1 MQLLSL
7 TMITLFIPF
16 IHGFHHRRVMTEDR
30 RLNPSEIEAVCDP
43 SEYRVWNDVTVP
55 SDFPLPLS
63 KDISSYLYAPECAA
77 RYGGADTWF
86 VSWAN
91 DDLLY
96 SGFTDGTVDNVT
108 SISTAYNPNSNTT
121 TGHVMLMGSNPLN
134 LTILSPGIFTSNT
147 GPYTGRYPSAN
158 LHYNGVWYQSTYGTS
173 DLNGT
178 CSNWCVQGP
187 FISFR
192 YSTDQGKTWY
202 DYNLQ
207 PQNDTDNLFNQTSAN
222 RQKVK
227 YGALHFVD
235 HGKNQEWSPDGYVY
249 LIGHG
254 SNSSFPASPN
264 TTFPIES
271 WNEGDQIYL
280 ARVRPSIQTMNDLNQ
295 FEFWNG
301 MEYIRGKDGVDKA
314 QALFTFP
321 NKTGTVTASY
331 VPALKKYLMVVSTA
345 TYPGVGSMVKE
356 FDIYILETNHLEGP
370 WSLVQYLNKF
380 GPEAYFPII
389 PTKFLGQS
397 HDIKILSDGSSL
409 WPFFFGYSANFAY
422 SKPAPNPPHSGYSFC
437 LLSSKLVLT
446 SDFTSQLIE
455 KRLIQQPTFIHK

>member
-7 TMITLFIPF
+7 TISTLFIAF
-16 IHGFHHRRVMTEDR
+16 IHAFHYRGTMTEDR
-30 RLNPSEIEAVCDP
+30 RLSPSEAEAACDP
-43 SEYRVWNDVTVP
+43 SEYRLWYNTTVP

-63 KDISSYLYAPECAA
+63 KDISAYLYAPDCAA

-86 VSWAN
+86 VSWAA

-96 SGFTDGTVDNVT
+96 SAFTDGTVNNIT
-108 SISTAYNPNSNTT
+108 SISDGGHPLANTT
-121 TGHVMLMGSNPLN
+121 TGHAMLNGSDPLN
-134 LTILSPGIFTSNT
+134 LTILSPGIFRSNT
-147 GPYTGRYPSAN
+147 GPYSGRYPSAN
-158 LHYNGVWYQSTYGTS
+158 LHYNGVWYQSTYGAS
-173 DLNGT
+173 DNYGP
-178 CSNWCVQGP
+178 CANWCIQGP
-187 FISFR
+187 FLSFR
-192 YSTDQGKTWY
+192 YSVDQGKTWY
-202 DYNLQ
+202 EYNMH
-207 PQNDTDNLFNQTSAN
+207 PTNDTDNLFNQTSAN

-227 YGALHFVD
+227 YGGLHFVD

-264 TTFPIES
+264 TTFPVES
-271 WNEGDQIYL
+271 WNEGDQVYL
-280 ARVRPSIQTMNDLNQ
+280 CRIRASIQSVNDANQ

-301 MEYIRGKDGVDKA
+301 IEYIRGKDGVDKA

-321 NKTGTVTASY
+321 NKTGTATASY

-345 TYPGVGSMVKE
+345 SYPGVGSMRKE
-356 FDIYILETNHLEGP
+356 YDIYILESNRLEGP

-380 GPEAYFPII
+380 GPEAYFPIV

-397 HDIKILSDGSSL
+397 HDIKVLSDGSAL
-409 WPFFFGYSANFAY
+409 WPFYFGYSANWAY
-422 SKPAPNPPHSGYSFC
+422 HGTPNPPHSGYSFC

-446 SDFTSQLIE
+446 SNFTNRLIQKE
-455 KRLIQQPTFIHK
+455 IIQQPTFIHK